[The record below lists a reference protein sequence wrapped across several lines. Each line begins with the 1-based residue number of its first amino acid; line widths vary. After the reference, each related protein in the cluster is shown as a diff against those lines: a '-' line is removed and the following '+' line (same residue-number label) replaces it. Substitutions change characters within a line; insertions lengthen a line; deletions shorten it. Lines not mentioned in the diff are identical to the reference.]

1 MLSINLTYL
10 GYLYCD
16 QSLTFQQRT
25 EVVAQYNTDS
35 NSSIRQHL
43 TIYRHKI
50 NIFTILT
57 LKYYIL

>member
-50 NIFTILT
+50 
-57 LKYYIL
+57 